1 MRPACVQRDGSRSV
15 FYRAQTALL
24 DSLVNSLALTF
35 VLIAI
40 TLLSPPGRLPAL
52 HGKDCVHGDETP
64 ENYALCLSTAESGF
78 VFAATSLYRKAYFV
92 MFLQTFICFRISP

>member
-1 MRPACVQRDGSRSV
+1 MFSVTGAVPV

-40 TLLSPPGRLPAL
+40 TLMFPPGRLPAL
-52 HGKDCVHGDETP
+52 HGKDCVNGDETP
-64 ENYALCLSTAESGF
+64 ENYALCLSTAESGSGHSVYDACSYERAAF
-78 VFAATSLYRKAYFV
+78 DDSIEFALGTATNLW
-92 MFLQTFICFRISP
+92 